1 MDIEEEIET
10 EIIKE
15 EKKEIMI
22 VVKKITVE
30 AKTEVEAK
38 AVTKREKVEREAIA
52 IEYDHV

>member
-1 MDIEEEIET
+1 MGIEEEIET

-38 AVTKREKVEREAIA
+38 VVTKREKVEREAIA